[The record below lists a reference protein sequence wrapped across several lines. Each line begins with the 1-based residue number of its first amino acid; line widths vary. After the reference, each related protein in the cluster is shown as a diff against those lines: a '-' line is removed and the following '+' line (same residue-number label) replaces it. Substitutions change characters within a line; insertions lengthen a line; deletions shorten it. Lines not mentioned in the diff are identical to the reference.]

1 MQQDA
6 NLTSLLLIKEKFD
19 SLFSYFNERTLR
31 IWCATEAKNY
41 NKIFG
46 EGGVTAVHRATDI
59 SRTTIYSGLREI
71 KSRKKINK
79 DVVRKSGGGRK
90 KIIDE
95 QPAILEELESLVEP
109 FSRGDPQS
117 PLRWTCKSVRN
128 LTDELNRKGY
138 SISFRTVCDLL
149 SDLEYSLQS
158 NRKTKEG
165 TNHPD
170 RNKQFEYINRLVK
183 KFQKNYFPVI
193 SVDTKK
199 KENLGEYKN
208 SGREYRPKKNPVKVN
223 KHDFPDKELGKVA
236 PYGVY
241 DLSKN
246 KGWVT
251 VGISSDTA
259 EFAVNTIR
267 SWWKK
272 MGKPLYKKTDRLL
285 ITADCGGSNGY
296 KVRLWKWEL
305 QKLADEFK
313 IEIHVCH
320 FPPGTSK
327 WNKIEHK
334 MFSFITKNW
343 RGRPLINL
351 ETVVNLIGSTKTQK
365 GLSIKVM
372 IDKRKYN
379 KGIKI
384 SDREFNLINI
394 KKNKFHGDWNYIIR
408 PRNK

>member
-46 EGGVTAVHRATDI
+46 EGGVTAVHRATDV
-59 SRTTIYSGLREI
+59 SRTTIYTGLREI

-79 DVVRKSGGGRK
+79 DIVRKSGGGRK
-90 KIIDE
+90 KIINA
-95 QPAILEELESLVEP
+95 QPEILEDLESLVEP

-149 SDLEYSLQS
+149 NDLEYSLQS

-170 RNKQFEYINRLVK
+170 RNKQFEYINKLVK
-183 KFQKNYFPVI
+183 KFQKNYLPVI

-199 KENLGEYKN
+199 KENLGDYKN
-208 SGREYRPKKNPVKVN
+208 SGREYRPKGNPVKVN

-272 MGKPLYKKTDRLL
+272 MGKLLYKKADHLL

-305 QKLADEFK
+305 QKLADELK

-343 RGRPLINL
+343 RGRPLVNL
-351 ETVVNLIGSTKTQK
+351 ETVVNLIGSTKTKK
-365 GLSIKVM
+365 GLSIKV
-372 IDKRKYN
+372 IVDKRKYE

-384 SDREFNLINI
+384 SDQEFNLINI
-394 KKNKFHGDWNYIIR
+394 TKNKFHGDWNYIIR
-408 PRNK
+408 PKNK